1 MKRNW
6 MYGMGLAIALSA
18 GATGCASQ
26 AGSGALLGG
35 AAGAGLGAIIGHNSH
50 DRATEGALLGG
61 AIGALGG
68 GLIGNEADKNDRA
81 RSYDRYDEDYYDRRP
96 PPPRRRYERYDDHY
110 GGDGYYEYRSYR
122 SYGPGRRS
130 SYYESRRY

>member
-1 MKRNW
+1 MKQNW
-6 MYGMGLAIALSA
+6 VCNIGLAIALGA

-26 AGSGALLGG
+26 AGNGALLGG

-50 DRATEGALLGG
+50 DRAAEGALLGG

-68 GLIGNEADKNDRA
+68 GLIGNEADKNDRS
-81 RSYDRYDEDYYDRRP
+81 RSYDRYGHDDYDRR
-96 PPPRRRYERYDDHY
+96 PPPRRRYERYDDHC
-110 GGDGYYEYRSYR
+110 GDDGYYEYRSYR